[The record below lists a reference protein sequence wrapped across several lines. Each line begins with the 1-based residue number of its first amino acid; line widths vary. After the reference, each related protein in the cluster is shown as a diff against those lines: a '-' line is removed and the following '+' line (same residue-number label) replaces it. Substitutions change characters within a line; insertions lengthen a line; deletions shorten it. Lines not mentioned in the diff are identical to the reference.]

1 MNKKIGLLGN
11 NKGTLLMHTVVLS
24 VVMAMMGTM
33 LLKWATNRY
42 ETVSKS
48 RRQLKATMLAQSCLA
63 QRMVG
68 WSDNP
73 PLSAT
78 GADMSCVV
86 DADTG
91 LGVDMKLST
100 YEIISESG
108 VTTFGIIVSVTQ
120 NIL

>member
-1 MNKKIGLLGN
+1 MDKKTGLLSN

-73 PLSAT
+73 PLS
-78 GADMSCVV
+78 GSADMSCVV
-86 DADTG
+86 DVDTG
-91 LGVDMKLST
+91 VGVDMKLST